1 MKWMNT
7 ASFLLFLLAAAACG
21 TNDKAPAASE
31 NNIDAARN
39 FIRAALDGKFNEAR
53 DYMVQDSLNNN
64 LLDLAERSYKNS
76 PQDTRDGYRASSIR
90 FHQPIVNLND
100 STSVI
105 VYSNSYKNDPDT
117 LRVIRVNNEWR
128 VDLKSLYPAMTD
140 PAPLQP
146 SPTDSIK

>member
-1 MKWMNT
+1 MNA
-7 ASFLLFLLAAAACG
+7 ASLLLFLLTAAACG

-53 DYMVQDSLNNN
+53 EYMVQDSLNNN

-76 PQDTRDGYRASSIR
+76 SQDTRDGYRASSIR

-117 LRVIRVNNEWR
+117 LRVIRVGPEWR

-140 PAPLQP
+140 PAPIQP
-146 SPTDSIK
+146 LTTDSIK